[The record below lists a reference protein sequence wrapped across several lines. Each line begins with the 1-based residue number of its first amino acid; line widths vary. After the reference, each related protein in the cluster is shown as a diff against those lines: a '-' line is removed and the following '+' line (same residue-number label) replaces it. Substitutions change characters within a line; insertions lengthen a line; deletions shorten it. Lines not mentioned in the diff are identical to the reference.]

1 MNEVMNYNGEDK
13 FEIFNFENLGSVRT
27 SIGNGGQ
34 PLFCLK
40 DVSDTLDINNPSML
54 VRRIDD
60 PYLTTIE
67 VWVQTGTKTDGTP
80 AMRSTPMIFVSEAG
94 LYQAIGQ
101 SRKPAAKRFMN
112 WIFSEVIP
120 SIRKTG
126 SYSLENDDSLTP
138 TTKAIVAHDRMLS
151 AHSKILYTHSRE
163 IKNMKTRQNE
173 LENRQV
179 SLIEEGYHAILRFAQ
194 YYGIDTTE
202 RDRQILGKKATAICN
217 LRGIPMGQEPAGRF
231 IANTYPYPVL
241 VEVFQEFVSDNN
253 N

>member
-1 MNEVMNYNGEDK
+1 MDKLAKFNGTNNPFK
-13 FEIFNFENLGSVRT
+13 IFDYKNLGSVRT
-27 SIGNGGQ
+27 VINQDGSVW
-34 PLFCLK
+34 FCLT
-40 DVSDTLDINNPSML
+40 DVADILDIKNSRDIIKRL
-54 VRRIDD
+54 ERDGVDSI
-60 PYLTTIE
+60 YTTDKI
-67 VWVQTGTKTDGTP
+67 G
-80 AMRSTPMIFVSEAG
+80 RSQELIFVNESN
-94 LYQAIGQ
+94 LYRIIFT
-101 SRKPAAKRFMN
+101 SRKPEAQDFQN
-112 WIFSEVIP
+112 WVFNSVIP
-120 SIRKTG
+120 SVRRTG
-126 SYSLENDDSLTP
+126 SYDIENDNTLTP

-151 AHSKILYTHSRE
+151 AHSKILYTHSKE

-173 LENRQV
+173 IENRQV

-194 YYGIDTTE
+194 YYGIETTE

>member
-1 MNEVMNYNGEDK
+1 MNKLVNYSENNNPFK
-13 FEIFNFENLGSVRT
+13 IFDYKNLGSVRT
-27 SIGNGGQ
+27 VINQDGSVW
-34 PLFCLK
+34 FCLT
-40 DVSDTLDINNPSML
+40 DVADILEIKNSRDIIKRL
-54 VRRIDD
+54 ERDGVDSIYTTDKIGRRQE
-60 PYLTTIE
+60 L
-67 VWVQTGTKTDGTP
+67 
-80 AMRSTPMIFVSEAG
+80 IFVNESN
-94 LYQAIGQ
+94 LYRIIFT
-101 SRKPAAKRFMN
+101 SRKPEAQDFQN
-112 WIFSEVIP
+112 WVFNSVIP
-120 SIRKTG
+120 SVRKTG
-126 SYSLENDDSLTP
+126 SYDIENDDTLTP

-173 LENRQV
+173 IENRQT

>member
-1 MNEVMNYNGEDK
+1 MNKLVNYSENNNPFK
-13 FEIFNFENLGSVRT
+13 IFDYKNLGSVRT
-27 SIGNGGQ
+27 VINQDGSVW
-34 PLFCLK
+34 FCLT
-40 DVSDTLDINNPSML
+40 DVADILEIKNSRDIMKRL
-54 VRRIDD
+54 ERDGVDSIYTTDKIGRRQE
-60 PYLTTIE
+60 L
-67 VWVQTGTKTDGTP
+67 
-80 AMRSTPMIFVSEAG
+80 IFVNESN
-94 LYQAIGQ
+94 LYRIIFT
-101 SRKPAAKRFMN
+101 SRKPEAQDFQN
-112 WIFSEVIP
+112 WVFNSVIP
-120 SIRKTG
+120 SVRKTG
-126 SYSLENDDSLTP
+126 SYDIENDDTLTP

-173 LENRQV
+173 IENRQT

>member
-1 MNEVMNYNGEDK
+1 MINQN
-13 FEIFNFENLGSVRT
+13 GSVW
-27 SIGNGGQ
+27 
-34 PLFCLK
+34 FCLT
-40 DVSDTLDINNPSML
+40 DVADILDIKNSRDIIKRL
-54 VRRIDD
+54 EKDGVDTIYTTDKIGRRQE
-60 PYLTTIE
+60 L
-67 VWVQTGTKTDGTP
+67 
-80 AMRSTPMIFVSEAG
+80 IFVNESN
-94 LYQAIGQ
+94 LYRIIFT
-101 SRKPAAKRFMN
+101 SRKPEAQDFQN
-112 WIFSEVIP
+112 WVFNSVIP
-120 SIRKTG
+120 SVRRTG
-126 SYSLENDDSLTP
+126 SYDIENDDSLTP

-194 YYGIDTTE
+194 YYGIETTE